1 MIRTSQGNLNNKEII
16 DLIFK
21 SPDVK
26 YGLVEFEGIDFDR
39 ALIFTQEGEKVY
51 LTCLKRN
58 DKRQVYSPKKSA
70 PEEIIRQLWLYK
82 LMNYYN
88 YPLEKLA
95 VEKEIT
101 FGGEVREKA
110 ADIVV
115 YSDDGRTPRIIIE
128 CKKPNRDDGIEQ
140 LKSYLNAEGSP
151 IGVWSNG
158 AERVILYRPY
168 PKEFEDTLT
177 EIPKVDQTIDEVLE
191 EKWTLEHIRI
201 NRDRTNIKSIIQQL
215 EELVLA
221 NSGEDVFN
229 EVFKLIYAKLYD
241 ESEARRRPNHEV
253 HFVKSKD
260 SRITYERIN
269 KLFKGAI
276 EKWQGIFLKQESI
289 RLSPEHLNICVGPL
303 QRTLFL
309 DDKNITVMDET
320 FEYLMPDVAKSKQG
334 QYFTPRHVIDM
345 CVKMLNSNK
354 NEFII
359 DPACGSSGFLVHAM
373 QWVWEHDLK
382 DADKDAKTEY
392 AQEKL
397 WGIDFEEKA
406 VKIARALMLIAGD
419 GKAHIFKLN
428 SLDPSEWMNDDPEKL
443 DARAKLSKMLRV
455 FDDYEKDNDNKKNF
469 RYFNFDVLM
478 TNPPFAGE
486 IRQSKLLKNYELAR
500 NKQGKIPQ
508 KVERDILFIERDL
521 NFLRPGGRMAIVLP
535 QGKYN
540 NTNTE
545 YIRKYLFEKGRILAV
560 VGLDTNTFKLPAP
573 AKGTG
578 TKTSILFIQKWE
590 EDEEP
595 LDDYP
600 IFMAVSTQ
608 TGKNNS
614 GEYIYKKDAN
624 GNYIE
629 NEEGRRIIDHDL
641 DEIAEAFVK
650 FAKEQKFGFWS

>member
-1 MIRTSQGNLNNKEII
+1 MKVKELL

-21 SPDVK
+21 SPDTK
-26 YGLVEFEGIDFDR
+26 YGLVEFEGIDFEK
-39 ALIFTQEGEKVY
+39 ALKVSEEKGKYFV
-51 LTCLKRN
+51 TCLKRN
-58 DKRQVYSPKKSA
+58 KPIQVYSEKKSA

-82 LMNYYN
+82 LINYYN
-88 YPLEKLA
+88 YPLDKID
-95 VEKEIT
+95 VEKEIY
-101 FGGEVREKA
+101 FGTQVKEKA

-115 YSDDGRTPRIIIE
+115 YQDDGKTPRIIVE
-128 CKKPNRDDGIEQ
+128 CKKPDRDDGIDQ

-177 EIPKVDQTIDEVLE
+177 DIPKRDQTIDEVLE
-191 EKWTLEHIRI
+191 EKWTLEHIRA
-201 NRDRTNIKSIIQQL
+201 NRDRYDIKNIIQQL

-229 EVFKLIYAKLYD
+229 EVFKLIYAKLFD
-241 ESEARRRPNHEV
+241 EKEARNRPNHEV

-260 SRITYERIN
+260 PKVTYERIN
-269 KLFKGAI
+269 KLFKGSI
-276 EKWQGIFLKQESI
+276 QKWPGIFLPQENI

-303 QRTLFL
+303 QRTLLL
-309 DDKNITVMDET
+309 DDKNLTVMDRT
-320 FEYLMPDVAKSKQG
+320 FEYLMPDVAKAKQG

-345 CVKMLNSNK
+345 CVKMLNPKK
-354 NEFII
+354 NEYVI
-359 DPACGSSGFLVHAM
+359 DPACGSAGFLVHVM
-373 QWVWEHDLK
+373 QWVWDHDLK
-382 DADKDAKTEY
+382 NADRQAKIEY
-392 AQEKL
+392 AQEYL

-419 GKAHIFKLN
+419 GRSHIFKLN
-428 SLDPSEWMNDDPEKL
+428 SLDPREWMVDDPERL
-443 DARAKLSKMLRV
+443 DARAKLSKMLAT
-455 FDDYEKDNDNKKNF
+455 FDDYEKNEDNKRNF
-469 RYFNFDVLM
+469 RFFNFDLLL

-486 IRQSKLLKNYELAR
+486 IKQKELLKRYELAR
-500 NKQGKIPQ
+500 NKQGKIPN

-521 NFLRPGGRMAIVLP
+521 NFLKPGGRMAIVLP
-535 QGKYN
+535 QGKFN

-545 YIRKYLFEKGRILAV
+545 YIRKYLFEKARILAV

-578 TKTSILFIQKWE
+578 TKTSVLFLQKWRE
-590 EDEEP
+590 GEKP
-595 LDDYP
+595 LEDYP
-600 IFMAVSTQ
+600 IFMATSQ
-608 TGKNNS
+608 KTGKNNS

-629 NEEGRRIIDHDL
+629 DENGQKIVDHDL

-650 FAKEQKFGFWS
+650 FAKEQGFDFWK